1 MNELMKVKKATAR
14 RAFNAGYDIIVIPSK
29 VEIERAMFRGARISN
44 GYIDFDEYVNH
55 FEDEHCYKEI
65 GLTARFY
72 MYADDLIEFDKKRL
86 SKGTRK

>member
-29 VEIERAMFRGARISN
+29 IEVERAMFRGARISN
-44 GYIDFDEYVNH
+44 GYIDFDEFVND
-55 FEDEHCYKEI
+55 FEEYNCYSEI

-72 MYADDLIEFDKKRL
+72 MYANDLIEFDKKRL
-86 SKGTRK
+86 SGGTKK